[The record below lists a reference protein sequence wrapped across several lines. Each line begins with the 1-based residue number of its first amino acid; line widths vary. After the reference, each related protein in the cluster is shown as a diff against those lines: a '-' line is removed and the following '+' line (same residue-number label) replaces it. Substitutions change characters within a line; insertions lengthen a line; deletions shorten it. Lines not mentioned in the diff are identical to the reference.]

1 LSFSSDT
8 FAIYPTLFLSEL
20 MLCWIESAVANISKK
35 LLQQYERLRRH
46 SEEKSYR
53 AKWQRKML
61 EIYKRGRIGKRG
73 KNVTQV
79 TEFSFSKIF

>member
-1 LSFSSDT
+1 MT
-8 FAIYPTLFLSEL
+8 
-20 MLCWIESAVANISKK
+20 
-35 LLQQYERLRRH
+35 
-46 SEEKSYR
+46 EEN
-53 AKWQRKML
+53 AM